1 MVKGVVDGG
10 VLMIEA
16 EDVLLITASVLEDLF
31 AVLGVFSDVGVP
43 LGFSSDIFDV
53 AEGTSPL
60 SAF

>member
-16 EDVLLITASVLEDLF
+16 EDVLLITASVLEDSF
-31 AVLGVFSDVGVP
+31 AVLEVVSDVGLP

-53 AEGTSPL
+53 AERTAPL
-60 SAF
+60 FAF